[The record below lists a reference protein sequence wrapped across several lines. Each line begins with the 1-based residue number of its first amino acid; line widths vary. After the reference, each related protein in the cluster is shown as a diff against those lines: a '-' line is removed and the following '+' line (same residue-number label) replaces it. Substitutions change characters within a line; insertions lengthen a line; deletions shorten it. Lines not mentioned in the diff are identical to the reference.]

1 MNRIRPQVSAVVLH
15 AFWDDA
21 LGGGESP
28 ASRPSDGRGIK
39 GEGIH
44 FKHTAVTI
52 AEDPAHTAEAFA
64 CLEGILNHA
73 KVPSGGV
80 NDLPDAS
87 VPALNPGYE
96 TTTDTIARRRA
107 ALAGLR
113 LGKKLKVLF

>member
-52 AEDPAHTAEAFA
+52 AEAFA
-64 CLEGILNHA
+64 CREGKLNHA

-80 NDLPDAS
+80 NALPDAS

-107 ALAGLR
+107 ALAGIR